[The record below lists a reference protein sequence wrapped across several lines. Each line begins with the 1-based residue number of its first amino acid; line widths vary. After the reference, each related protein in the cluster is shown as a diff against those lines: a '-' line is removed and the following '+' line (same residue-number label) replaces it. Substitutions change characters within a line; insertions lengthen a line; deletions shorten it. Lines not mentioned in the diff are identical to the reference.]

1 MFVPDDYEI
10 VGQQALWNGCWKL
23 SVRRI
28 SSGEN
33 AVAFFFPV
41 DAPYAGDLEKLY
53 QYFLPLKKIASRH
66 IIPVQEVAKIDNRP
80 VAGVVI
86 LAENAGGMSL
96 DDYIRENALISI
108 PVFCDIAVQ
117 LVMAVSDLHEYGII
131 HQGLTTRGIAI
142 DPKTGRAW
150 IRDFSDGRMRIQSPE
165 GNGAPGT
172 DMRQAAPDLKTAPL
186 ALRYISPEQTGRMN
200 RMVDYRTDFY
210 SLGIIFHE
218 ILTGFPPFSGGSA
231 MELMHAHMARNPVS
245 AAAARTEVCNTLS
258 RIILK
263 LLSKSPDDRYQ
274 STFGLKADLVFC
286 GQQLASTG
294 YIVPFAPGLRD
305 IPEELRLADRI
316 YGREIETAMLIDDY
330 ERVRVSG
337 EMGITMIA
345 GYTGIGKTRL
355 VHELRQYIIEKGGYF
370 VSGKYDQLQQ
380 DIPFSGLIQ
389 AFASMIQQILTESSE
404 RIDMWRK
411 KLLAALGPNA
421 GIIIDVIPELEMIV
435 GTPAPA
441 PDLTPADAQHRF
453 YLSFEKF
460 LKVFTRE
467 KDPLTLFI
475 DDMQWA
481 DTASL
486 KLMEAFHGTDAKTL
500 PRGGGG
506 RDFFFIGAYRN
517 NEISEDHP
525 LMRSLTRIRRK
536 SISIHT
542 ITLKPISADDVC
554 RLLADTLREST
565 ENVDLLARILFEK
578 TGGNPFFIRQFLQ
591 SLNKEGLLTYAHE
604 TGRWEWDI
612 ETIAAER
619 ITDNVIDFMVE
630 KVLNLTDNSRHV
642 LCLASCI
649 GNRFSLLL
657 LTRVAEKPPADIL
670 ADLREPLGLGIV
682 VAEGDMVR
690 NLWGP
695 IPNLSPNPA
704 PGHFAWSGAQA
715 EWAGDIYFEFLH
727 DKVRQAVHTLVADD
741 EKIRL
746 HLRIG
751 RLILENTEPARLP
764 GRIFRIVNHLNQ
776 CANLLDDGG
785 ERRRFAELNLMA
797 GKKAKDAVAFSQ
809 AAGYLKAGESFLS
822 DADWQDHYALM
833 FDLKKNRMECEY
845 LSLNYSEAEDL
856 FRVLLERAASDTDRA
871 AVYNQKMIMLAGLAQ
886 HEEALAMGLAGLVL
900 LGVSL
905 PGSATLVDV
914 LRRLTALKIRLF
926 RKDPEELLDRPV
938 INDQRVLLTLN
949 MLMNLSLS
957 AYFCQPYLATWLAL
971 KIFKLTLTHGNSNVS
986 PFAYV
991 IYGSAL
997 CAVFKNY
1004 QAGYRYGRLALS
1016 ANEKFGGP
1024 DMTAKLMLY
1033 FASAI
1038 DVWTH
1043 PVQQAAGHIRTG
1055 IKSAL
1060 DYGDLNYAVYHIQ
1073 SLIIFLT
1080 ISGETL
1086 DRISDECD
1094 RYFEFVEQSKDTGAL
1109 NYLISIRQFV
1119 KCLKGQTLNTFS
1131 MDDDLFIEK
1140 QHLANMEADDI
1151 KIILFRHHLIK
1162 LRLLY
1167 IMGDYSGALAAA
1179 GRCKALAFYHMGT
1192 VVVPEYYFYHALTLA
1207 ALYNGAPFYK
1217 RIRIRRKID
1226 RFLKEFKD
1234 LSAQCPENFSDRR
1247 LLIAAE
1253 AARIS
1258 GRDQQAMSFYRD
1270 AIAAA
1275 RANRFTQNH
1284 AIANEAAA
1292 KFYLSKGFDDIAWG
1306 FIEEA
1311 RIGFRNWGATKKAAD
1326 MAKNYDSRL
1335 PGDSMTRSGNDGQP
1349 IDFDTIM
1356 NSLQMISTEIVLDEL
1371 LKNLMKIVLE
1381 NAGAR
1386 KVLFLS
1392 ITGNRMYLEA
1402 EYGLDAP
1409 RARIFNSLPAD
1420 GRVDLFHPVLN
1431 YVKRSRTHLVLDDAC
1446 RTGDFTN
1453 NDYVLAHQP
1462 RSVLCLPVIRHA
1474 EPAALL
1480 YLENNIASS
1489 VFTPERIEVLK
1500 LLASQAAISLENA
1513 RLYENV
1519 ILKQKEL
1526 HNISA
1531 QREEESLRYQSQL
1544 RSLSSELSLTE
1555 ERERRR
1561 IAQELHDRIG
1571 HALAHASLKLRQVKH
1586 ATAAEDPGPALD
1598 AVYRLIDQ
1606 TIQDTQTLTFE
1617 LSPPILYDLGLEA
1630 ALDWLAEQTYS
1641 QHGIVVDF
1649 TDDMRPKPID
1659 ESLRILLFQA
1669 VRELMF
1675 NIVKHARATRA
1686 GIAISLEDD
1695 QVRIV
1700 IKDNGVGFEASEKDR
1715 RIKKGGFGLFSIR
1728 ERLMHQGGRLEIA
1741 SSSATGSRVTLIS
1754 PMAPVAGG

>member
-1 MFVPDDYEI
+1 MMVVPAGYEI
-10 VGQQALWNGCWKL
+10 VSQQVLWNGCRKL
-23 SVRRI
+23 FVRRI
-28 SSGEN
+28 VSGKS
-33 AVAFFFPV
+33 AVVFFFPV
-41 DAPYAGDLEKLY
+41 ESPHAGDLEKLY

-66 IIPVQEVAKIDNRP
+66 IVPVHEVESISDPP
-80 VAGVVI
+80 VCGVAVF
-86 LAENAGGMSL
+86 AEDVDGMSL
-96 DDYIRENALISI
+96 DAYIRENALIPV

-117 LVMAVSDLHEYGII
+117 LVSAVSDLHEHGII
-131 HQGLTTRGIAI
+131 HQGLTTGGIAI
-142 DPKTGRAW
+142 DSKTGKAW
-150 IRDFSDGRMRIQSPE
+150 IRDFSDGRIRIHSPD
-165 GNGAPGT
+165 GAGPLEK
-172 DMRQAAPDLKTAPL
+172 DMVPATQDFKSVPWPL
-186 ALRYISPEQTGRMN
+186 MYISPEQTGRMN
-200 RMVDYRTDFY
+200 RIVDYRTDFY
-210 SLGIIFHE
+210 SLGILFHE
-218 ILTGFPPFSGGSA
+218 ILTGSPPFSGGSA

-274 STFGLKADLVFC
+274 SAFGLKADLVFC
-286 GQQLASTG
+286 REQLASTG
-294 YIVPFAPGLRD
+294 HIVPFTLGLRD
-305 IPEELRLADRI
+305 APEELRLSDQI

-330 ERVRVSG
+330 ERVRVAG

-355 VHELRQYIIEKGGYF
+355 VHELRQYIIDKGGYF
-370 VSGKYDQLQQ
+370 ISGKFDQLQQ

-389 AFASMIQQILTESSE
+389 AFQSMIRQILTEVPE
-404 RIDMWRK
+404 RIDAWRK
-411 KLLAALGPNA
+411 KLTSALEPNA
-421 GIIIDVIPELEMIV
+421 WILVDVIPELEMII
-435 GTPAPA
+435 GDQRPASDFSPA
-441 PDLTPADAQHRF
+441 EAQHRF
-453 YLSFEKF
+453 HMAFEKF
-460 LKVFTRE
+460 LKVFTRD
-467 KDPLTLFI
+467 KDPLAFFI

-486 KLMEAFHGTDAKTL
+486 NLMEAFLGIEAKN
-500 PRGGGG
+500 PPGGG
-506 RDFFFIGAYRN
+506 RVFLFIGAYRN
-517 NEISEDHP
+517 NEISENHP
-525 LMRSLTRIRRK
+525 LMQTLARIRSK
-536 SISIHT
+536 QMSIHT

-554 RLLADTLREST
+554 RLLTDTLHESADQL
-565 ENVDLLARILFEK
+565 DLPARILFDK
-578 TGGNPFFIRQFLQ
+578 TGGNPFFIRQFMQ
-591 SLNKEGLLTYAHE
+591 SLNKEGMLTYVHE
-604 TGRWEWDI
+604 AGCWEWDL

-630 KVLNLTDNSRHV
+630 KVLNLTDHSRHV
-642 LCLASCI
+642 LRLASCI
-649 GNRFSLLL
+649 GNRFPLLL
-657 LTRVAEKPPADIL
+657 LARVAQKPVGDIL
-670 ADLREPLGLGIV
+670 ADLREALGLGIV
-682 VAEGDMVR
+682 VPEGDVVR

-704 PGHFAWSGAQA
+704 PGHSTWSRAQT
-715 EWAGDIYFEFLH
+715 EWAGEIHFEFLH
-727 DKVRQAVHTLVADD
+727 DKVRQVVYSLISDD
-741 EKIRL
+741 EKVRL

-751 RLILENTEPARLP
+751 RLIMEDTDPERLS
-764 GRIFRIVNHLNQ
+764 GRIFKIVNHLNQ
-776 CANLLDDGG
+776 CTMLIDDPG
-785 ERRRFAELNLMA
+785 ERLRLAELNLMA
-797 GKKAKDAVAFSQ
+797 AKKAKDAAAFAH
-809 AAGYLKAGESFLS
+809 AAGYLKIGEALFS
-822 DADWQDHYALM
+822 DDDWRDHYGLM

-845 LSLNYSEAEDL
+845 LSLNFSTAEDL
-856 FRVLLERAASDTDRA
+856 FMVLLERAASETDKA
-871 AVYNQKMIMLAGLAQ
+871 AVYNQKMIMLAGLAN
-886 HEEALAMGLAGLVL
+886 HEDALRIGLAGLSL

-905 PGSATLVDV
+905 PGSATLGAV
-914 LRRLTALKIRLF
+914 LSRLAALKIRLF

-938 INDQRVLLTLN
+938 IRDPRMLLTLN

-971 KIFKLTLTHGNSNVS
+971 KIFRLTLKYGNSNVS

-997 CAVFKNY
+997 CAVFRDY
-1004 QAGYRYGRLALS
+1004 HTGYRYGKLALS

-1043 PVQQAAGHIRTG
+1043 PIGQVVGHIRTG

-1086 DRISDECD
+1086 DRINDECD
-1094 RYFEFVEQSKDTGAL
+1094 RYFEFVEQSKDIGAL

-1119 KCLKGQTLNTFS
+1119 KCLKGQTAHPLS
-1131 MDDDLFIEK
+1131 LDDDVFSEA

-1167 IMGDYSGALAAA
+1167 VMGDYAGALTAA

-1192 VVVPEYYFYHALTLA
+1192 VVVPEYYFYHAMTLA
-1207 ALYNGAPFYK
+1207 ALYDGAPPLR
-1217 RIRIRRKID
+1217 RIRIRRQIN
-1226 RFLKEFKD
+1226 RFRSEYKRL
-1234 LSAQCPENFSDRR
+1234 ATQCPENFSDRY
-1247 LLIAAE
+1247 LLISAE
-1253 AARIS
+1253 AARMS
-1258 GRDQQAMSFYRD
+1258 NHEKQAMIFYRE
-1270 AIAAA
+1270 AIASA
-1275 RANRFTQNH
+1275 RANRFFQNH

-1292 KFYLSKGFDDIAWG
+1292 KFFLSKGYDDIAKG
-1306 FIEEA
+1306 FLEEA
-1311 RIGFRNWGATKKAAD
+1311 RIGFRNWGATAKAAD
-1326 MAKNYDSRL
+1326 MAIKYDSRL
-1335 PGDSMTRSGNDGQP
+1335 LPDSRIWPGHDGQL
-1349 IDFDTIM
+1349 IDFDTIT
-1356 NSLQMISTEIVLDEL
+1356 NALQMISTEIVLDEL
-1371 LKNLMKIVLE
+1371 LKKLMKIVLE

-1386 KVLFLS
+1386 RVLFLS
-1392 ITGNRMYLEA
+1392 ITGNRIYLEA
-1402 EYGLDAP
+1402 EYGMDAP
-1409 RARIFNSLPAD
+1409 KAKIFKSIPAD
-1420 GRVDLFHPVLN
+1420 GRTDLFHPVLN
-1431 YVKRSRTHLVLDDAC
+1431 YVKRTRTHLVLDDAC
-1446 RTGDFTN
+1446 RTGDFTGN
-1453 NDYVLAHQP
+1453 AYVLAHQT
-1462 RSVLCLPVIRHA
+1462 RSVLCLPVIRHS
-1474 EPAALL
+1474 EPVALL

-1526 HNISA
+1526 HEVSS
-1531 QREEESLRYQSQL
+1531 QREEESLRYQAQL

-1555 ERERRR
+1555 EQERRR

-1571 HALAHASLKLRQVKH
+1571 HALAHASLKLRQVKC
-1586 ATAAEDPGPALD
+1586 ASSPEDTGPTLD
-1598 AVYRLIDQ
+1598 AVYQLIDQ
-1606 TIQDTQTLTFE
+1606 TIADTQTLTFE
-1617 LSPPILYDLGLEA
+1617 LSPPILYDLGLES
-1630 ALDWLAEQTYS
+1630 ALDWLAEQTYN

-1649 TDDMRPKPID
+1649 TDDMQPKPIE

-1686 GIAISLEDD
+1686 GINISREDD
-1695 QVRIV
+1695 LVRIV
-1700 IKDNGVGFEASEKDR
+1700 IEDNGVGFEASEKNR

-1741 SSSATGSRVTLIS
+1741 SSPGTGSRVTLIS
-1754 PMAPVAGG
+1754 PMMPVAGG

>member
-1 MFVPDDYEI
+1 MFVPDGYEI
-10 VGQQALWNGCWKL
+10 VGQQVQWNGCRKL

-28 SSGEN
+28 ASGEN
-33 AVAFFFPV
+33 AAIFFFPV
-41 DAPYAGDLEKLY
+41 DPPQAGDLEKLY

-66 IIPVQEVAKIDNRP
+66 IVPVHEVESISNPP
-80 VAGVVI
+80 VCGVAVFT
-86 LAENAGGMSL
+86 EDAGGMPL
-96 DDYIRENALISI
+96 NDYIRENALISV

-117 LVMAVSDLHEYGII
+117 LVSAVSDLHQHGII
-131 HQGLTTRGIAI
+131 HQGLTTGGIAI
-142 DPKTGRAW
+142 DPKTGRTW
-150 IRDFSDGRMRIQSPE
+150 IRDFSDGRIRIHSPD
-165 GNGAPGT
+165 GAGILEK
-172 DMRQAAPDLKTAPL
+172 DMSPSSPDVKSVPL
-186 ALRYISPEQTGRMN
+186 PLMYISPEQTGRMN

-218 ILTGFPPFSGGSA
+218 ILTGSPPFSGGSA

-258 RIILK
+258 RILMK
-263 LLSKSPDDRYQ
+263 LLAKSPDDRYQ
-274 STFGLKADLVFC
+274 SAFGLKADLVFYRE
-286 GQQLASTG
+286 QLASTG
-294 YIVPFAPGLRD
+294 HIVPFTLGLRD
-305 IPEELRLADRI
+305 IPEELRLSDKV

-330 ERVRVSG
+330 ERVRVAG

-355 VHELRQYIIEKGGYF
+355 VHELRRYVIDKGGYF
-370 VSGKYDQLQQ
+370 ISGKYDQLQQ

-389 AFASMIQQILTESSE
+389 AFQSMIQQILTEPPE
-404 RIDMWRK
+404 RIEAWRK
-411 KLLAALGPNA
+411 KLTTTLGPNA
-421 GIIIDVIPELEMIV
+421 RVLMDVIPELELII
-435 GTPAPA
+435 GDQGPRPDLAPA
-441 PDLTPADAQHRF
+441 EAQHRF
-453 YLSFEKF
+453 HLAFEKF

-481 DTASL
+481 DAASL
-486 KLMEAFHGTDAKTL
+486 NLMEAFLGTDAKTI
-500 PRGGGG
+500 PRGG
-506 RDFFFIGAYRN
+506 RDFLFIGAYRN
-517 NEISEDHP
+517 NEISDHHP
-525 LMRSLTRIRRK
+525 LMQTLSRIRRK
-536 SISIHT
+536 EISIHT
-542 ITLKPISADDVC
+542 ITLKPVSAEDVC

-565 ENVDLLARILFEK
+565 DQLDLLARILFDK

-604 TGRWEWDI
+604 AGRWDWDI

-630 KVLNLTDNSRHV
+630 KVLNLTDHSRHV
-642 LCLASCI
+642 LRLASCI
-649 GNRFSLLL
+649 GNRFPLLL
-657 LTRVAEKPPADIL
+657 LARVAQKPVGDIL

-682 VAEGDMVR
+682 VPEGDVVR

-695 IPNLSPNPA
+695 IPNLSPNPPPA
-704 PGHFAWSGAQA
+704 HPAWSRAQA
-715 EWAGDIYFEFLH
+715 EWAGEIHFEFLH
-727 DKVRQAVHTLVADD
+727 DKIRQAVLALVSDD
-741 EKIRL
+741 EKTRL

-751 RLILENTEPARLP
+751 RLIMADTDPERLS
-764 GRIFRIVNHLNQ
+764 GRIFQIVNHLNQ
-776 CANLLDDGG
+776 CAMLTDDPG
-785 ERRRFAELNLMA
+785 ERLRFAELNLMA
-797 GKKAKDAVAFSQ
+797 GKKAKDAAAFAQ
-809 AAGYLKAGESFLS
+809 AAGYLKAGEALLS
-822 DADWQDHYALM
+822 DADWQDHYELM

-845 LSLNYSEAEDL
+845 LSLNFSEAEDL
-856 FRVLLERAASDTDRA
+856 FMVLLERAASETDRA
-871 AVYNQKMIMLAGLAQ
+871 AVYNQKMIMLAGLAR
-886 HEEALAMGLAGLVL
+886 HEEALRIGLAGLSL

-905 PGSATLVDV
+905 PGNATLVDV
-914 LRRLTALKIRLF
+914 LSRLAALKIRLF
-926 RKDPEELLDRPV
+926 RKDPEEFLDRQV
-938 INDQRVLLTLN
+938 IRDPRVLLTLN

-971 KIFKLTLTHGNSNVS
+971 KIFRLTLKHGNSNVS

-997 CAVFKNY
+997 CAVFRDY
-1004 QAGYRYGRLALS
+1004 RTGYRYGRLALS

-1033 FASAI
+1033 FGSAI

-1043 PVQQAAGHIRTG
+1043 PIHQVVGHIRTG

-1086 DRISDECD
+1086 DRISDESD
-1094 RYFEFVEQSKDTGAL
+1094 RYFEFVEQSKDAGAL

-1119 KCLKGQTLNTFS
+1119 KCLKGQTAGPVSLNDDVFS
-1131 MDDDLFIEK
+1131 EERHI
-1140 QHLANMEADDI
+1140 ANMEADDI

-1192 VVVPEYYFYHALTLA
+1192 IVVPEYYFYHALTLA
-1207 ALYNGAPFYK
+1207 ALYDGAPVHK
-1217 RIRIRRKID
+1217 RIRIRRKINQF
-1226 RFLKEFKD
+1226 RSEFRR
-1234 LSAQCPENFSDRR
+1234 LATQCPQNFSDRY

-1258 GRDQQAMSFYRD
+1258 GRDLQAMTFYRD

-1275 RANRFTQNH
+1275 GTNRFFQNH

-1292 KFYLSKGFDDIAWG
+1292 KFFLSKGYDDIAKG
-1306 FIEEA
+1306 FLEEA
-1311 RIGFRNWGATKKAAD
+1311 RVGFRNWGATAKAAD
-1326 MAKNYDSRL
+1326 MAMRYDSRL
-1335 PGDSMTRSGNDGQP
+1335 LMDSRIRSGHGGQP
-1349 IDFDTIM
+1349 IDFDAIM

-1371 LKNLMKIVLE
+1371 LKKLMKIVLE

-1386 KVLFLS
+1386 RVLFLS

-1402 EYGLDAP
+1402 EYGMDVIE
-1409 RARIFNSLPAD
+1409 ARIYNSLPAD
-1420 GRVDLFHPVLN
+1420 GRIDLFHPVLN
-1431 YVKRSRTHLVLDDAC
+1431 YVKRARTHLVLDDAS
-1446 RTGDFTN
+1446 RTGDFTGN
-1453 NDYVLAHQP
+1453 AYVLAHQS
-1462 RSVLCLPVIRHA
+1462 RSVLCLPVIRHS
-1474 EPAALL
+1474 EPVALL

-1513 RLYENV
+1513 RLYESV
-1519 ILKQKEL
+1519 ILKQREL
-1526 HNISA
+1526 HEISA
-1531 QREEESLRYQSQL
+1531 QREEESLRYQAQL

-1571 HALAHASLKLRQVKH
+1571 HALAHASLKLRQIKH
-1586 ATAAEDPGPALD
+1586 AATPEDSGPALD

-1606 TIQDTQTLTFE
+1606 TIADTQTLTFE

-1630 ALDWLAEQTYS
+1630 ALDWLAEQTYN

-1649 TDDMRPKPID
+1649 TDDMRPKPIE

-1669 VRELMF
+1669 TRELMF

-1686 GIAISLEDD
+1686 GIAISREDD
-1695 QVRIV
+1695 LVRIV
-1700 IKDNGVGFEASEKDR
+1700 IEDNGVGFEASEKDR

-1741 SSSATGSRVTLIS
+1741 SGPGTGSRVTLIS
-1754 PMAPVAGG
+1754 PMTPVAKG